1 MKRMRATTTPGLLD
15 HVDVLGRGGTEDWKR
30 LYAEAKH
37 DPEVRRQIRLALE
50 FVDPE
55 IGEAR
60 ALWSLLL
67 EILPPLP
74 EPSEATLP
82 SRCGTPESRKAEPA
96 A

>member
-1 MKRMRATTTPGLLD
+1 MKRMRATTTPSLLD

-74 EPSEATLP
+74 EPAAPSLP
-82 SRCGTPESRKAEPA
+82 TGSGTPERMK
-96 A
+96 